1 MYVCVC
7 NRVTE
12 QQLQEAVL
20 QGASSLK
27 ALQKALN
34 LGTNCGSCLPTAKYM
49 LNSKLATL
57 TEQNPDLYYAA

>member
-12 QQLQEAVL
+12 DQLQEAVL

-27 ALQKALN
+27 ALQQALN
-34 LGTNCGSCLPTAKYM
+34 LGTNCGSCLSTAKHM
-49 LNSKLATL
+49 LNANLAAMVD
-57 TEQNPDLYYAA
+57 QNPDLFYAA